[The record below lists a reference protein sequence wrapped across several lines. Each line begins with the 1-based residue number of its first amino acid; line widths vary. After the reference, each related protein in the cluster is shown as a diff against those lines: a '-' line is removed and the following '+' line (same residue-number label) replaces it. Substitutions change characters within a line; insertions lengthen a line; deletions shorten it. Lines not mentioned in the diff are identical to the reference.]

1 MAGALG
7 MSGQAAPGGDMPL
20 TPALVRWAYRFL
32 LGRDPESEAVVEGW
46 CGAGSLAGLRD
57 GILSSPEMAAVAM
70 SGFPDRGGWADN
82 VVTDQAAAACLLLAG
97 ENVPDEA
104 AIQALRLRQPSLRS
118 LRRYLLDSPLIEQR
132 LPRPE
137 GPRTRTLRLAERDF
151 EFQGDSREPEFIG
164 APGIAPRLA
173 ALLRAMW
180 PEGGSGRV
188 MVEAGAGIGLST
200 LGLAAGAPGHAT
212 LLAHEGMLR
221 KAATLAGNIAA
232 NQLERCQSR
241 AVALGPVAAMMER
254 EGLSRLD
261 LLRLNEP
268 GWARQAPGL
277 APWLAE
283 RGTLVLLR
291 FDLVELLGE
300 AGPGP
305 REVLAA
311 LQASFPHV
319 VAFDARHAPQP
330 LIDEVA
336 LNAALHRA
344 LMRPERCDEF
354 LLCPDLDWLE
364 RYAAP

>member
-1 MAGALG
+1 
-7 MSGQAAPGGDMPL
+7 MSTTMPPTDDMPL

-70 SGFPDRGGWADN
+70 SGFPNRGGWADN
-82 VVTDQAAAACLLLAG
+82 IASDQAAAACLLLAG
-97 ENVPDEA
+97 ERVPDEA
-104 AIQALRLRQPSLRS
+104 AIQALRLRLPSLRS
-118 LRRYLLDSPLIEQR
+118 MRRFLLDSPLIEQR

-137 GPRTRTLRLAERDF
+137 GPRSRTLRLAERDF
-151 EFQGDSREPEFIG
+151 ELQGDSRDPEFIG

-173 ALLRAMW
+173 ALARALW
-180 PEGGSGRV
+180 PEGGVGRV

-200 LGLAAGAPGHAT
+200 LGLAAGAAGHAT
-212 LLAHEGMLR
+212 LLAHEASLR
-221 KAATLAGNIAA
+221 RAATLSGNVAA
-232 NQLERCQSR
+232 NRLEACQTR
-241 AVALGPVAAMMER
+241 AIALGPVAAMMER

-268 GWARQAPGL
+268 GWARQAPSL

-283 RGTLVLLR
+283 RGTMVLLR
-291 FDLVELLGE
+291 FDLVELLAE

-319 VAFDARHAPQP
+319 VGFDARHAPLP
-330 LIDEVA
+330 LVDDVA
-336 LNAALHRA
+336 LGAALNRA
-344 LMRPERCDEF
+344 LMRPERADEF
-354 LLCPDLDWLE
+354 LLCPDLDWLG